1 MWSGVC
7 GAGCVEGCVWSGVCG
22 GGWDCL
28 ASIHRCNLQTTSLG
42 PPPPTYST
50 PPQCLV
56 NANRML
62 VETLKE
68 EGEI

>member
-1 MWSGVC
+1 MEWG
-7 GAGCVEGCVWSGVCG
+7 VWSGVCG
-22 GGWDCL
+22 GVCVEWGVWRGVGLFGKYPSMQSPD
-28 ASIHRCNLQTTSLG
+28 HFVR